1 MLFHSSL
8 PGFEEAMPPP
18 PTVPPYSWLDG
29 PGYGMPSRQESY
41 RNKIAEKEKCN
52 RTTKILMR
60 LLKVDGTLNCNLPY
74 SRMRI
79 LTRNQFCLSKK

>member
-1 MLFHSSL
+1 
-8 PGFEEAMPPP
+8 MPPP

-60 LLKVDGTLNCNLPY
+60 LLKVDGTLNCNLPENEI
-74 SRMRI
+74 SRMRMRI